1 MIKRMASA
9 ISDKQNEE
17 LFELIRSIK
26 SSEDG
31 QRALQ
36 SIYQEA
42 DSTGAGKGDVLKS
55 IWEHSLVPRPSF
67 PLPSKAW
74 GRG

>member
-1 MIKRMASA
+1 MIERMA

-55 IWEHSLVPRPSF
+55 IWEHDVSDVTQFHKDQEQNSEF
-67 PLPSKAW
+67 
-74 GRG
+74 